1 MSEMKTE
8 TVNQSERPYT
18 PKFDNSDPKNVSLD
32 QALNLIKQKQAQ
44 KAAAEKELDNLKEVA
59 KALMKAKGVEKYTN
73 PEGITARWS
82 ESQRSN
88 IDKELAKELLGPNWA
103 KVESFDTVKSFTV
116 K

>member
-8 TVNQSERPYT
+8 TAPTTRPWT
-18 PKFDNSDPKNVSLD
+18 PKFDDDKALSLD
-32 QALNLIKQKQAQ
+32 QALNLIKQKQAA

-59 KALMKAKGVEKYTN
+59 KALMKAKGLDKYTN

-82 ESQRSN
+82 ESQRST

>member
-8 TVNQSERPYT
+8 TAPAARPWT
-18 PKFDNSDPKNVSLD
+18 PKFDDDKALSLD
-32 QALNLIKQKQAQ
+32 QALNLIKQKQAA

-59 KALMKAKGVEKYTN
+59 KALMKAKGLDKYTN